1 MKGEIYMCFP
11 GAKYANLSVDQMSM
25 LKDFEIAFK
34 NKFDYEIC
42 CLAIDKESNRPT
54 ETT

>member
-1 MKGEIYMCFP
+1 MCFP
-11 GAKYANLSVDQMSM
+11 GARYANLSADQMSM

-34 NKFDYEIC
+34 NKFDQEIF
-42 CLAIDKESNRPT
+42 CLAIDKESKRQI